1 MIFLLNGNCH
11 NKSTE
16 KQLFISWSGETG
28 KKVADLIY
36 DWIDRIYENA
46 KANVFLSTRI
56 EPGHQGFLEIMN
68 ALEHCSKGLFI
79 MTRERVNSPWIHFE
93 AGAISKAK
101 DTNWIIPIFVDITRK
116 ALGNDPLS
124 EFQSNYSFSYN
135 DLDELI
141 FLIGN
146 KLGWKHHDSYSEN
159 RKKIVEEFNK
169 KINELM
175 NDISPD
181 PVISMLYQSCQN
193 HSTCCID
200 ELSGCLA
207 HLDENTFF
215 SMRKK
220 VVENA
225 VGELIITGP
234 SLTEAIGRGKS
245 NNRSLRGVLE
255 NSITKRKITSVKLLL
270 TDLAMFDSYCTEG
283 NEAISRVMG
292 SLNMLKRELFHI
304 CNKCECNI
312 SVYFLPL
319 HNVDHVVLT
328 DTYMLYRSTKLWTSN
343 GEYKGEFILYQNAGC
358 QSEYAVQYAYLT
370 KLMEL
375 STKINLDIDTV
386 KNSKD
391 SYISRE
397 IKEWR
402 RNIRQNGDYTLLNEH
417 PGELKY
423 IHLYKL
429 YYSQLTHY
437 IACDWNGPNH
447 SELRFRPN
455 YQISSVDAL
464 FDSNNLL
471 GDDTQ
476 RYLLSYIKKTES
488 LLRGVVEKY
497 STASVNGE
505 KLSDARIFPSL
516 DLGFPNNSIR
526 FAGGFATG
534 MLVTWKCGTPI
545 VPVDAT
551 VNVCSSSVFELPETY
566 NMNQTDEEFNDNIKQ
581 LMHNANKA
589 GYSFNFASGNH
600 FLMIAEDEESKK
612 YLILHSSA
620 KEFKDSYIGL
630 YPVEGN
636 WYSERIRT
644 YPTPYIRG
652 ERYIRY
658 LKGDDATFFISMAK
672 KLEEVNVQIH
682 KYFADEM
689 SARKCSLLERS
700 TYHHYYMPTDSSIA
714 IGTFVEDPGTTV
726 PIFSAPQKSVCLFK
740 VDPVQNWTIQL
751 GGKPKCLIP
760 HGWGQS
766 ITGKIDT
773 SVDFVEQN
781 FTIKVNNRIYIHNLS
796 KEKQIKC
803 SEKQIRQYDSCKD
816 FLDNQNFI
824 KGQIIKTLTP
834 KYLFCDST
842 KGSVKL

>member
-1 MIFLLNGNCH
+1 MLKGSYHTKAN
-11 NKSTE
+11 E
-16 KQLFISWSGETG
+16 KQLFISWSGEKG

-56 EPGHQGFLEIMN
+56 EPGRQGFSEIMS
-68 ALEHCSKGLFI
+68 ALEHCTKGFFI

-101 DTNWIIPIFVDITRK
+101 DTNWVIPIYVDINRET
-116 ALGNDPLS
+116 LGSGPLS
-124 EFQSNYSFSYN
+124 EFQSNYSFCYN

-141 FLIGN
+141 FWIGN
-146 KLGWKHHDSYSEN
+146 ELEWRQCDSYSDN
-159 RKKIVEEFNK
+159 RKKILEEFEK
-169 KINELM
+169 KVDELKSE
-175 NDISPD
+175 ISPD

-193 HSTCCID
+193 QSNCYIS
-200 ELSGCLA
+200 ENSGCLA
-207 HLDENTFF
+207 HLDENAFF
-215 SMRKK
+215 SMRRK

-225 VGELIITGP
+225 KGELIIAGP
-234 SLTEAIGRGKS
+234 SLTEAIGRGRT

-255 NSITKRKITSVKLLL
+255 NGITKKKITSIKLLL
-270 TDLAMFDSYCTEG
+270 TDLAMFESYCTES
-283 NEAISRVMG
+283 NEASSRVMG
-292 SLNMLKRELFHI
+292 SLNVLKKELFHI
-304 CNKCECNI
+304 CDKYKCDI

-319 HNVDHVVLT
+319 HNVDHIVLT

-343 GEYKGEFILYQNAGC
+343 GEYKGEFILYQNAGN
-358 QSEYAVQYAYLT
+358 QSEYAVQHAYLT

-375 STKINLDIDTV
+375 STKINFDIDTM
-386 KNSKD
+386 KNSRD

-402 RNIRQNGDYTLLNEH
+402 RNIKQNGDHTLHSEH

-447 SELRFRPN
+447 SELRFRPSS
-455 YQISSVDAL
+455 QISSTDAL

-476 RYLLSYIKKTES
+476 RYLLGYIKKTES

-497 STASVNGE
+497 STASANGE
-505 KLSDARIFPSL
+505 KLSDAHIFPSL
-516 DLGFPNNSIR
+516 DLGFPNNSVR
-526 FAGGFATG
+526 LAGGFATG

-566 NMNQTDEEFNDNIKQ
+566 NMNQTDEEFKNNIEQ
-581 LMHNANKA
+581 LMRNATRA
-589 GYSFNFASGNH
+589 GYAFNFASGNH
-600 FLMIAEDEESKK
+600 FLMIAEDEEGKK
-612 YLILHSSA
+612 YLVLHSSA

-630 YPVEGN
+630 YPIEGN

-644 YPTPYIRG
+644 YPTPYVRG

-682 KYFADEM
+682 KFFADEM

-714 IGTFVEDPGTTV
+714 IGTFVEEPGTTV
-726 PIFSAPQKSVCLFK
+726 PIFSAPQKAVCLFK
-740 VDPVQNWTIQL
+740 VDSDKNWTIQL
-751 GGKPKCLIP
+751 GGKQKCLIP
-760 HGWGQS
+760 HGWGQAIS
-766 ITGKIDT
+766 GRIDT
-773 SVDFVEQN
+773 AVDYVEQR
-781 FTIKVNNRIYIHNLS
+781 FTIKINNRTYVHDLY

-803 SEKQIRQYDSCKD
+803 SEKQIRQYDSCEE
-816 FLDNQNFI
+816 FLDNQGFI
-824 KGQIIKTLTP
+824 KGQIVKTLIP
-834 KYLFCDST
+834 KYLFCDSM
-842 KGSVKL
+842 KGRVKP

>member
-1 MIFLLNGNCH
+1 MSKVNYYV
-11 NKSTE
+11 KTTE
-16 KQLFISWSGETG
+16 KQLFISWSGEKG

-36 DWIDRIYENA
+36 NWIDRIYENA
-46 KANVFLSTRI
+46 KENVFLSTRI
-56 EPGHQGFLEIMN
+56 EPGHQGVLEIMN
-68 ALEHCSKGLFI
+68 ALEHCSKGFFI
-79 MTRERVNSPWIHFE
+79 MTRERINSPWIHFE

-101 DTNWIIPIFVDITRK
+101 DTNWIIPIFVDIKRK
-116 ALGNDPLS
+116 ALGNGPLS
-124 EFQSNYSFSYN
+124 EFQSNYSFCYE

-141 FLIGN
+141 FWVGN
-146 KLGWKHHDSYSEN
+146 ELGWKQRDQYIEN
-159 RKKIVEEFNK
+159 RKEIFKEFNK
-169 KINELM
+169 KVNELM
-175 NDISPD
+175 SEIFPD

-193 HSTCCID
+193 HYNCYID
-200 ELSGCLA
+200 EISGCLA

-215 SMRKK
+215 SMRRM

-225 VGELIITGP
+225 IGELIIAGP

-255 NSITKRKITSVKLLL
+255 NGITKRKITSIKLLL
-270 TDLAMFDSYCTEG
+270 TDLAMFESYCTES
-283 NEAISRVMG
+283 NEASSRVMG
-292 SLNMLKRELFHI
+292 SLNVLKRELFHI
-304 CNKCECNI
+304 CDKYQCNI

-343 GEYKGEFILYQNAGC
+343 GEYKGEFILYQNSGC

-375 STKINLDIDTV
+375 STKINLDIDTI
-386 KNSKD
+386 KNSRD

-402 RNIRQNGDYTLLNEH
+402 RNIRQNGDYTLLSEH

-437 IACDWNGPNH
+437 VACDWNGPNH

-455 YQISSVDAL
+455 DQISSVDDL

-471 GDDTQ
+471 GDETQ

-526 FAGGFATG
+526 LAGGFATG

-551 VNVCSSSVFELPETY
+551 VNVCSSSIFELPETY
-566 NMNQTDEEFNDNIKQ
+566 NMNQTDEEFNSYIEQ
-581 LMHNANKA
+581 LMCNANKA

-600 FLMIAEDEESKK
+600 FFMIAEDEDGKK

-620 KEFKDSYIGL
+620 KEFKESYIGL
-630 YPVEGN
+630 YPAEGN

-644 YPTPYIRG
+644 YPTPYVRG

-714 IGTFVEDPGTTV
+714 IGTFVEEPGTIV
-726 PIFSAPQKSVCLFK
+726 PIFSAPQKSICLFK
-740 VDPVQNWTIQL
+740 VDPVKNWTIQL
-751 GGKPKCLIP
+751 GGRQKCLIP
-760 HGWGQS
+760 HGWGQAIS
-766 ITGKIDT
+766 GKINT
-773 SVDFVEQN
+773 LVDFAEQKL
-781 FTIKVNNRIYIHNLS
+781 TIEINNRKYVHNLS

-803 SEKQIRQYDSCKD
+803 SEKQIRQYDSCKE

-824 KGQIIKTLTP
+824 KGEIVKTLTP
-834 KYLFCDST
+834 RYLFCDSM
-842 KGSVKL
+842 KGSVKS